1 MALTWLMRLTLILT
15 LLVILMGAY
24 TRLSDAGL
32 GCPDW
37 PGCYGHIKVPTQDH
51 EIAHAQRIF
60 PDHDIHPE
68 KAWLEMI
75 HRYIAASLGV
85 LVLLIVVLCLNNTN
99 APKKL
104 PFIILLLIIFQGALG
119 MWTVTMKLMPI
130 VVMAH
135 LIGGFSVFSLLLLL
149 YLRIRAQATQPAV
162 DALQLPS
169 SDNID
174 KITAK
179 NASSTVSNTINI
191 STDLR
196 LGGAPYPASLAA
208 LATVCL
214 MVLIGQIMLGGWTSA
229 NYAALACTTLPFCE
243 GQWLEN
249 IALAEAFSPFQ
260 GQHPSFEFG
269 VLDYPARMTIHIAH
283 RFGALVTAVMLLL
296 LAYRLIVHTQPLRSL
311 GLLLIAL
318 VILQVSLGITN
329 VVMQLPLGIAVSHN
343 GGAALLLLTLVAINY
358 FVWRNRLQR
367 AVAHRG
373 N

>member
-1 MALTWLMRLTLILT
+1 MLLTWLLRLTLVFT

-75 HRYIAASLGV
+75 HRYIAASLGL
-85 LVLLIVVLCLNNTN
+85 LVLLIVALCHKTPN

-135 LIGGFSVFSLLLLL
+135 LLGGFSLFALLLLL
-149 YLRIRAQATQPAV
+149 YLRIRAQVVKPSAAIAQPFTGNDHHNTTASAIAATSSAPPAHH
-162 DALQLPS
+162 L
-169 SDNID
+169 SD
-174 KITAK
+174 
-179 NASSTVSNTINI
+179 
-191 STDLR
+191 
-196 LGGAPYPASLAA
+196 GPYPKSLAIFA
-208 LATVCL
+208 LVCL
-214 MVLIGQIMLGGWTSA
+214 GVLIGQIMLGGWTSA
-229 NYAALACTTLPFCE
+229 NYAALACTALPVCE

-249 IALAEAFSPFQ
+249 LAIAEAFSPFQ

-269 VLDYPARMTIHIAH
+269 VLDYPARMTIHVSH
-283 RFGALVTAVMLLL
+283 RLGALITALMLLL
-296 LAYRLIVHTQPLRSL
+296 LAYQLIRHSHALRPL
-311 GLLLIAL
+311 GLLLLAL
-318 VILQVSLGITN
+318 VILQISLGITN
-329 VVMQLPLGIAVSHN
+329 VVLQLPLGIAVSHN
-343 GGAALLLLTLVAINY
+343 AGAALLLLTVVAINY
-358 FVWRNRLQR
+358 FLWRNGVERKTLRLSI
-367 AVAHRG
+367 
-373 N
+373 